1 MKVFFRRIHLY
12 LGLASG
18 LLILVVCF
26 TGGILVFEK
35 ELEQAW
41 HPERYFVTPATTPR
55 LSLAQLTDAVKAAKP
70 KGKISGFKVYSDPTR
85 TVEVNLAGNDKGGPQ
100 GGPSGKPSQ
109 PEQRA
114 ENRGAEARGPQRGGP
129 DRAEARGP
137 MGGGAGAGG
146 KKGGPGGPGGKGR
159 NVGPRL
165 FVNPYTGAVIDEI
178 NPRET
183 FFHFMEEIHRGL
195 VAGRTGKLIMGIN
208 SIVFLFI
215 LGTGIVLW
223 WPTARKALTQRLKV
237 KWGSGWKRLNHDF
250 HIVLGFY
257 TSIFLLIMALTGVGM
272 SFDWVGNTINT
283 LTHSPRQRPEPPTST
298 VPTTGGATFGADAAL
313 QAAQRQIPA
322 AESYSVQVPKE
333 PTGSIQVGMLRP
345 DALTER
351 ATDDVYFD
359 QYSGQVLRQTTYGQ
373 QPVGQ
378 RIRGLFKPVH
388 TGAIFGWPTKVLA
401 FVIVVLGFTF
411 PITGTILWWNRT
423 RKAKKKPRKLVA
435 A

>member
-1 MKVFFRRIHLY
+1 MKIFFRRIHLY

-35 ELEQAW
+35 ELEQVW
-41 HPERYFVTPATTPR
+41 HSERYFVTPATTPR
-55 LSLAQLTDAVKAAKP
+55 LSLAQLTDVVKAAKP
-70 KGKISGFKVYSDPTR
+70 KGKISSFKVYSNPTR
-85 TVEVNLAGNDKGGPQ
+85 TVEVNLAGDDKGGKGGPQ
-100 GGPSGKPSQ
+100 GGPSGKPGQ

-114 ENRGAEARGPQRGGP
+114 ENRSEVARGQRGNS

-137 MGGGAGAGG
+137 MGGGAGE
-146 KKGGPGGPGGKGR
+146 KGGPGGKGGKGR

-223 WPTARKALTQRLKV
+223 WPTARKNLTQRLKV
-237 KWGSGWKRLNHDF
+237 KWGSSWKRLNHDF

-283 LTHSPRQRPEPPTST
+283 LTNSPKQRPEPPTST
-298 VPTTGGATFGADAAL
+298 VPTAGGATFGVDAAL
-313 QAAQRQIPA
+313 LAAQRQIPA
-322 AESYSVQVPKE
+322 AVSYSVQVPKE

-378 RIRGLFKPVH
+378 RIRGLFKPIH
-388 TGAIFGWPTKVLA
+388 TGAIFGWPTKILS
-401 FVIVVLGFTF
+401 FVIICLGFSF

-423 RKAKKKPRKLVA
+423 NKAKKKPRKMVA